1 LKVMRGDVVYLKV
14 PFQKSKHI
22 QGGDRPYLVVSND
35 TGNEHSEICM
45 VVPLTS
51 ANKKSLPTHWRVGYR
66 STTLCE
72 QIFTVSQKDVLKV
85 AGHYGANAMMGVHRA
100 LKVALELI

>member
-1 LKVMRGDVVYLKV
+1 MKVMRGDVVYLKV

-22 QGGDRPYLVVSND
+22 QGGDRPYLVVSNNV
-35 TGNEHSEICM
+35 GNEHSEICM

-51 ANKKSLPTHWRVGYR
+51 ANKKGLPTHTMVGYR
-66 STTLCE
+66 STALCE
-72 QIFTVSQKDVLKV
+72 QICTVSQDDILKIT
-85 AGHYGANAMMGVHRA
+85 GHCGVNAMMGVHRA